1 MTKEELVELLK
12 KHTYKVKRE
21 KDKTYIYAK
30 GALSNWKVGEILEGG
45 GFDAKAE
52 PINLVENYD
61 FKELS
66 LLEIEDLIHE
76 YYWFVSVLL
85 EEPEFNSK
93 GEDK

>member
-21 KDKTYIYAK
+21 EDKTYIYAK
-30 GALSNWKVGEILEGG
+30 GALSNWKVGEILGD
-45 GFDAKAE
+45 FSTKAE
-52 PINLVENYD
+52 PINLVESYD

-76 YYWFVSVLL
+76 YYWFTSVLL
-85 EEPEFNSK
+85 DEPEFNNK
-93 GEDK
+93 GDK